1 MSNQIALSIS
11 WAAYTS
17 KNFDP
22 IYEAHAERRGHRPVM
37 RILHGGGTAKVLTT
51 ADDEAAVR
59 AIIREAESRT

>member
-17 KNFDP
+17 KHFDT
-22 IYEAHAERRGHRPVM
+22 IYDAHAARVGHRPEM

-51 ADDEAAVR
+51 AADEAAVR
-59 AIIREAESRT
+59 AIISEAESRT